1 MLVIQKAVVGAR
13 DVEGIQP
20 ADLLDEMR
28 MRFLINGVRS
38 PFSWASQLRVYRKKV
53 RGSTTCLGY
62 ISWSDDDLLG
72 SYKGVRYLD
81 MSALRDF
88 IHDQLEKAQAKLEKL
103 LLLHP
108 LRRRTKT

>member
-1 MLVIQKAVVGAR
+1 
-13 DVEGIQP
+13 
-20 ADLLDEMR
+20 
-28 MRFLINGVRS
+28 
-38 PFSWASQLRVYRKKV
+38 V

-72 SYKGVRYLD
+72 SYKGVRHLD